1 MYTVRDIKNYTDK
14 YHKIAKRALK
24 AEKLNTALDALYHCG
39 ALQHTVNINLKDDI
53 SENLILELSYKYN
66 QIKYQKSSIYC
77 LFYDSIAVSNI
88 ALSMQYLKALI
99 SLGKKFIY
107 LINVNTWKESASKD
121 LMVLAKQCGNCEVI
135 VVDSTKN
142 MVEKIEIIR
151 RIILEERPEKV
162 LLHMGNSDPVGCVA
176 FSNISGCTKYLIN
189 HGDEQFWLGATV
201 LDYSIEFRGM
211 GKDASVK
218 YRGLRDEQC
227 LVLPYYP
234 VLKSE
239 KFKGFDF
246 QLPADAVRIFSG
258 GRFTKVY
265 AENGKFMEV
274 ITDILNRHPKAFFIF
289 AGAGDAEPMKA
300 YVKKKGLENRW
311 KVIAYRDDLLEV
323 LRRMD
328 IYLGTYPQ
336 TGGLMAQYAVAAG
349 LPIVEMDTKNGGL
362 TEDLLPNLNGG
373 YRITYESWKDYN
385 EQVDNLI
392 DDFDYRSNVSEKIK
406 KSNISEHE
414 FWVGLQ
420 NLLTSN
426 TSQYPIIHREINL
439 KIRTKRLLEAENRYM
454 HRIPGIMCNRHMV
467 RYYPLMAVLNFIRY
481 IYFRKGKS

>member
-1 MYTVRDIKNYTDK
+1 
-14 YHKIAKRALK
+14 
-24 AEKLNTALDALYHCG
+24 
-39 ALQHTVNINLKDDI
+39 
-53 SENLILELSYKYN
+53 
-66 QIKYQKSSIYC
+66 
-77 LFYDSIAVSNI
+77 
-88 ALSMQYLKALI
+88 
-99 SLGKKFIY
+99 
-107 LINVNTWKESASKD
+107 
-121 LMVLAKQCGNCEVI
+121 
-135 VVDSTKN
+135 
-142 MVEKIEIIR
+142 
-151 RIILEERPEKV
+151 
-162 LLHMGNSDPVGCVA
+162 
-176 FSNISGCTKYLIN
+176 
-189 HGDEQFWLGATV
+189 
-201 LDYSIEFRGM
+201 
-211 GKDASVK
+211 
-218 YRGLRDEQC
+218 
-227 LVLPYYP
+227 
-234 VLKSE
+234 
-239 KFKGFDF
+239 
-246 QLPADAVRIFSG
+246 
-258 GRFTKVY
+258 
-265 AENGKFMEV
+265 MEV